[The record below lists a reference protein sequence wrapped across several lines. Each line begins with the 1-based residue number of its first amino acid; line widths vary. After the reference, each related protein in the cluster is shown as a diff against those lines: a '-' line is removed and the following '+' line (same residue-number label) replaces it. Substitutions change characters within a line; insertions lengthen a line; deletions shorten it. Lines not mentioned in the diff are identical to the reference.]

1 MYYYTRR
8 SRAPIEVSG
17 DSVEIKS
24 KPRPKSIP
32 RPRRVQVRLDPV
44 NISTT
49 EGIMLRTKED
59 LVKEIEKVVETKIE
73 KKNEMANEIGR
84 MESREIHSREE
95 KTEIIKAE
103 TEEVLGEKTREIVNA
118 TSAIEEL
125 IQKRR
130 N

>member
-1 MYYYTRR
+1 MIPTNLLLIGVIVLVLLLVYYFMGR
-8 SRAPIEVSG
+8 SRAPTEVSR

-32 RPRRVQVRLDPV
+32 RPRRVQVHLDPG

-49 EGIMLRTKED
+49 EGVMLRTKED

-73 KKNEMANEIGR
+73 KKNEMANEIGK

-95 KTEIIKAE
+95 KTEIIKA
-103 TEEVLGEKTREIVNA
+103 
-118 TSAIEEL
+118 
-125 IQKRR
+125 
-130 N
+130 